1 MYCKI
6 DEAADMTPNSFSM
19 NTILTSEKQKMN
31 EDHESLKLQHLQLAQ
46 EQAATQQTTLMS
58 LQPPPQQH
66 TQHHHHQQQHPQH
79 TQHHH
84 QQQPPQHTQ
93 HHKQQM
99 LTTTDLNGNEEI
111 IQQQTQQHQQ
121 QQQNK
126 KQKIIDDELPR
137 KEELS
142 SEAKH
147 VHVNL
152 DDSELWKKFKSL
164 TNEMIVTKNGRYGY
178 LLIFFFLNF
187 MMLKNC
193 DFRLF
198 INLDL

>member
-1 MYCKI
+1 MYCKL

-46 EQAATQQTTLMS
+46 EQAATQQTPLMS
-58 LQPPPQQH
+58 LQPPPQH
-66 TQHHHHQQQHPQH
+66 TQHHHNQQQQQHPQH

-93 HHKQQM
+93 HHQKHQM

-111 IQQQTQQHQQ
+111 IQQQTQQQ

-164 TNEMIVTKNGRYGY
+164 TNEMIVTKNGR
-178 LLIFFFLNF
+178 
-187 MMLKNC
+187 
-193 DFRLF
+193 
-198 INLDL
+198 